1 MEETVLNEL
10 RFKINQTRNNIIEA
24 VTNQQKSK
32 AKREEKLISSILML
46 AFGIINKKRAELT
59 IENAFE
65 WGKSHN
71 ISNELLLKDN
81 IFRTNDNNY
90 PNKKKSSYRMNKYGL
105 EMRLEYPIE
114 ERQLI
119 FDPEIIEVV
128 KEELKEN
135 NISFDYKISLENKT
149 ISINIKCL
157 NNYYEEKEGKLS
169 SYFKSYTNKL
179 EKQLQAAST
188 NEAQTKKFSKKI
200 KNYIYDLINSPLIEA
215 NKLLKVSDYE
225 KMKQYLGQEQT
236 IDFEKINAY
245 VFLPNEI
252 TLFDI
257 NRKELFIL
265 NEDNLHIEIPIY
277 CYLASPVTKKIVDDV
292 IKDLKEENIIIE
304 YTETKEGYYYLT
316 IDYNYTKEK
325 RIEERFYRDFEVFN
339 TFYNLVEENYN
350 KKLQAEKDKLTISI
364 VNLVNNIMRDLNRK
378 IENNEINYYTGY
390 EKEENHQE
398 LLKLLANYKPQ
409 VSKYNSPYD
418 IEKSYYYYNINTG
431 EIEINILYP
440 LNQALELQKIIDE
453 ELKNIIETI
462 GISLKFNI
470 RYSLENIKCGAYGG
484 ELIISYNY
492 LQKEKETEIKHSPV
506 LTYGDKYIKTESKK

>member
-1 MEETVLNEL
+1 MEETALNEL

-24 VTNQQKSK
+24 VTNQQESK
-32 AKREEKLISSILML
+32 IKREEKLKNSILML
-46 AFGIINKKRAELT
+46 TFGIINKERAELT
-59 IENAFE
+59 IENALE
-65 WGKSHN
+65 WDKSHN

-81 IFRTNDNNY
+81 IFRTDDINY
-90 PNKKKSSYRMNKYGL
+90 PNKNKSSYRMNKYGL
-105 EMRLEYPIE
+105 EIRLEYPIE

-149 ISINIKCL
+149 ISININCL

-179 EKQLQAAST
+179 EEQLQAVST
-188 NEAQTKKFSKKI
+188 NETQTKTFSKKI

-245 VFLPNEI
+245 VFLPNEM

-265 NEDNLHIEIPIY
+265 NDDNIHIEIPVY
-277 CYLASPVTKKIVDDV
+277 RYLASPVTKKIVDDV

-304 YTETKEGYYYLT
+304 YTEKKEGYYNLT

-325 RIEERFYRDFEVFN
+325 RIEERFYRDFEAFN
-339 TFYNLVEENYN
+339 TFYNLVKENYN
-350 KKLQAEKDKLTISI
+350 KKLQAEKDKLILFI

-390 EKEENHQE
+390 TKKEKAEVLFDYMN
-398 LLKLLANYKPQ
+398 NYKPNITN
-409 VSKYNSPYD
+409 YNSPYD
-418 IEKSYYYYNINTG
+418 KDKSFYSYNINTG
-431 EIEINILYP
+431 EIEINIFYP

-492 LQKEKETEIKHSPV
+492 LQKEKEPEVKHSPV
-506 LTYGDKYIKTESKK
+506 LTYGNKYIKTENKK